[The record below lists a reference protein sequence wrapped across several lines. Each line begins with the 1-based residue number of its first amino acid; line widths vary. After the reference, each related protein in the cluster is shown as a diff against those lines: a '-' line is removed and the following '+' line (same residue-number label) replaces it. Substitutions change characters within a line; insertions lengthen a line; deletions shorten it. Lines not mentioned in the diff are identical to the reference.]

1 MSAKAKIISS
11 SPQSWTLLFQ
21 ILLQKKYRLNLEQ
34 GLKENLDDP
43 GEIQIL
49 LRHLRMKIILNSM
62 RLNGLI
68 LRLFQRCIVEIEK
81 LKTKTLQLR
90 KFRQKNSF
98 EDLKY
103 RLQNFQVGESGN
115 LLQRQI
121 SLRAIGGKKL
131 IQLSPQS
138 KRQKVNFITL
148 LEKKALLR
156 KIQNQKI
163 LKKKTPN
170 NNKAAS
176 NFLGKK
182 QKKKKKTSE
191 PARSLMNIDEI
202 KYGLFVSIV
211 EDQNQ
216 RFINLFERENVDID
230 SYLNKYNWT
239 ALQTAAY
246 TGNLE
251 IVNYLLSKGADLTI
265 TNKRGMSAMDMAM
278 QSGHLHLV
286 DLLNPTN
293 YCSNFG
299 NQISSQSSSF
309 NDDNTLQLSYDES
322 SYSN

>member
-1 MSAKAKIISS
+1 MGRDDRLI
-11 SPQSWTLLFQ
+11 
-21 ILLQKKYRLNLEQ
+21 YRLKSQSKEKVENNQFLERK
-34 GLKENLDDP
+34 KE
-43 GEIQIL
+43 
-49 LRHLRMKIILNSM
+49 KK
-62 RLNGLI
+62 
-68 LRLFQRCIVEIEK
+68 K
-81 LKTKTLQLR
+81 LKKR
-90 KFRQKNSF
+90 
-98 EDLKY
+98 
-103 RLQNFQVGESGN
+103 
-115 LLQRQI
+115 
-121 SLRAIGGKKL
+121 GKKL
-131 IQLSPQS
+131 IQLSPKPREKKQ
-138 KRQKVNFITL
+138 NFITL
-148 LEKKALLR
+148 FREESAFK
-156 KIQNQKI
+156 QN
-163 LKKKTPN
+163 LKPKNPQKKTPR
-170 NNKAAS
+170 KQQTS
-176 NFLGKK
+176 KQFPRKK
-182 QKKKKKTSE
+182 QIEEEETSE

-309 NDDNTLQLSYDES
+309 NDDNTLQISYDES